1 MTYIMMKNVVISAV
15 IMAMGIC
22 TGCSD
27 DGYTINGTVEN
38 GNLNGKFVYKIDGS
52 SINKDRSNPQ
62 KDSAVIKDGKYTFK
76 GDVPNLDYC
85 TVYLESDNPNK
96 PAVIYATVALEKGV
110 INLFTDRNN
119 KTVVSGTPL
128 NDSYQNFTNEYKVY
142 IDTLQGKY
150 ALLDKMEKNE
160 LDTSAVDLDNVQ
172 TSIREC
178 REKMM
183 ALNRDYVK
191 NNINNPAVW
200 YMDLYNAVASEES
213 VDGKKELIAGANEYT
228 KSLPI
233 YKVIAEQIEVLEKTA
248 VGKLFTDFTME
259 DAEGNKV
266 SLSDYVGKGKYVLV
280 DFWASWCGPCRAEMP
295 NVVEAYKKFGGDNFE
310 IVGVSLDAK
319 KDDWLKAIKDM
330 NLSWKQ
336 MSDLK
341 AWECEGSKKYGVN
354 GIPATVLFDREGVII
369 ARDLRGEE
377 LQSKLE
383 ELLK

>member
-1 MTYIMMKNVVISAV
+1 MQQKWA
-15 IMAMGIC
+15 
-22 TGCSD
+22 
-27 DGYTINGTVEN
+27 
-38 GNLNGKFVYKIDGS
+38 LID
-52 SINKDRSNPQ
+52 
-62 KDSAVIKDGKYTFK
+62 
-76 GDVPNLDYC
+76 
-85 TVYLESDNPNK
+85 
-96 PAVIYATVALEKGV
+96 
-110 INLFTDRNN
+110 
-119 KTVVSGTPL
+119 
-128 NDSYQNFTNEYKVY
+128 KV
-142 IDTLQGKY
+142 K
-150 ALLDKMEKNE
+150 KNE
-160 LDTSAVDLDNVQ
+160 LDTSAVDLDSVKA
-172 TSIREC
+172 TIKEC
-178 REKMM
+178 SKKLL
-183 ALNRDYVK
+183 ALIRDYVK
-191 NNINNPAVW
+191 NNVNNPAVW
-200 YMDLYNAVASEES
+200 YRNLYNAVTKEDS
-213 VDGKKELIAGANEYT
+213 VEGKKELIAGANEYT

-233 YKVIAEQIEVLEKTA
+233 YKVIAEQIDKLEKTS
-248 VGKLFTDFTME
+248 VGKPFTDFTME

-310 IVGVSLDAK
+310 IVGVSLDSK

-330 NLSWKQ
+330 NLSWKH

>member
-1 MTYIMMKNVVISAV
+1 MKNVVIPAV
-15 IMAMGIC
+15 IMVMGIC

-27 DGYTINGTVEN
+27 VGYTINGTVEN

-110 INLFTDRNN
+110 INLFTDGNN

-128 NDSYQNFTNEYKVY
+128 NDSYQNFTNEYKGY
-142 IDTLQGKY
+142 IDTLQEKY
-150 ALLDKMEKNE
+150 ALLDKVKKNE

-172 TSIREC
+172 ASISEY

-200 YMDLYNAVASEES
+200 YMNLYNAVASEDS

-228 KSLPI
+228 RSLPV
-233 YKVIAEQIEVLEKTA
+233 YKVIAEQIDVLEKTS
-248 VGKLFTDFTME
+248 VGKPFTDFTLE
-259 DAEGNKV
+259 DPNGNKV

-295 NVVEAYKKFGGDNFE
+295 NVVEAYKRFGGDNFE

>member
-1 MTYIMMKNVVISAV
+1 MKNVVISAV
-15 IMAMGIC
+15 IMVFGIC

-38 GNLNGKFVYKIDGS
+38 SNLNGKFVYKIDGS

-85 TVYLESDNPNK
+85 TVYLGSDNPNE

-110 INLFTDRNN
+110 INLFTDGNN

-142 IDTLQGKY
+142 IDTIQGKY
-150 ALLDKMEKNE
+150 ALLDMVKKNE

-172 TSIREC
+172 ASIREY

-200 YMDLYNAVASEES
+200 YMNLYNAVASEES

-228 KSLPI
+228 RSLPV
-233 YKVIAEQIEVLEKTA
+233 YKVIAEQIDVLEKTA
-248 VGKLFTDFTME
+248 VGKLFTDFTLE
-259 DAEGNKV
+259 DPDGNKV

-383 ELLK
+383 DLLK

>member
-1 MTYIMMKNVVISAV
+1 MTYIMMKNVIISAV
-15 IMAMGIC
+15 IMVLGIC

-27 DGYTINGTVEN
+27 NGYTINGTVEN
-38 GNLNGKFVYKIDGS
+38 SNLNGKFVYKIDGS

-85 TVYLESDNPNK
+85 SVYLRSDNPNE
-96 PAVIYATVALEKGV
+96 PAIIYATVALEKGV
-110 INLFTDRNN
+110 INIFTDGNN
-119 KTVVSGTPL
+119 KTRVSGTPL
-128 NDSYQNFTNEYKVY
+128 NDSYQSFTNEYKGY
-142 IDTLQGKY
+142 MDTLQEKY
-150 ALLDKMEKNE
+150 TLLDKVKKNE

-172 TSIREC
+172 ASIREC

-200 YMDLYNAVASEES
+200 YLYLYNAVASEDS
-213 VDGKKELIAGANEYT
+213 IDGKKELIAGANEYT

-233 YKVIAEQIEVLEKTA
+233 YKVIAEQIDVLEKTS
-248 VGKLFTDFTME
+248 VGKPFTDFTME

-310 IVGVSLDAK
+310 IVGVSLDSK

-341 AWECEGSKKYGVN
+341 AWECEGSKKYGVD